1 MDCTNVT
8 SNNLVFV
15 VFQSVQLNS
24 IVTTVML
31 LQLIEVKLFFTTL
44 IINNNKLI
52 QCSNFDHI
60 SLQCRYIEDSN

>member
-60 SLQCRYIEDSN
+60 SLQRRYIEDSN